1 MELGG
6 GPKGPEPPD
15 LKKKKIVGIFLIIL
29 YLNPFFKK
37 IGSPLLQFYIVF
49 IVKSFVSII
58 VKYYKTSNLLNQPQ
72 NWKYTHFNLCII
84 VQKYIWVTVTNDAKD
99 RQLGY
104 LSKSRA
110 LDDLLVSTR

>member
-1 MELGG
+1 MEAQRGLS
-6 GPKGPEPPD
+6 PLT
-15 LKKKKIVGIFLIIL
+15 LKKKNSWHIFYNFIFE
-29 YLNPFFKK
+29 PFFKK
-37 IGSPLLQFYIVF
+37 FGSPLLQFYIVF

-99 RQLGY
+99 CQLGY